1 MKNTVKP
8 VAEND
13 DDRFPL
19 ETLEANA
26 ILHYPNPSRSGCP
39 RRDVLKRFVESH
51 RGMTVGD
58 LNDLHIFH
66 CRECTLD
73 LRRFREER
81 DARNARGKVQQQ
93 SHGIGRWLAI
103 AAILIIGVTI
113 PAFYFIH
120 RHEALSGYESTA
132 SLVLGN
138 EQVERG
144 SETGI
149 AIPRAK
155 VALRL
160 ELPRAAPSGRY
171 DVVFSRRR
179 SMNDPMFRLQRECQ
193 DAESKPQ
200 LVAELDLRNVPDGGY
215 WIGVKSNVNDKVWYT
230 YISVEGSR

>member
-1 MKNTVKP
+1 MKNIVKP
-8 VAEND
+8 VADND

-26 ILHYPNPSRSGCP
+26 ILNYPNPSRTDCP
-39 RRDVLKRFVESH
+39 PREVLKKFVESH
-51 RGMTVGD
+51 HGMTVGD
-58 LNDLHIFH
+58 LNDLHIFQ

-81 DARNARGKVQQQ
+81 DARSVREKALQEG
-93 SHGIGRWLAI
+93 HGIGRWLAI

-113 PAFYFIH
+113 PVFYLIH
-120 RHEALSGYESTA
+120 RQDALSGYGTTA

-144 SETGI
+144 SGTGI

-155 VALRL
+155 VTLRL
-160 ELPRAAPSGRY
+160 ELPQAAPSGRY
-171 DVVFSRRR
+171 DIVFSRQR
-179 SMNDPMFRLQRECQ
+179 SMNDPMFQLQRECQ
-193 DAESKPQ
+193 DAELKPR
-200 LVAELDLRNVPDGGY
+200 LVAELDLRNVQEGGY
-215 WIGVKSNVNDKVWYT
+215 WIGVQSKVDDKVWYT